1 MSVLYIGI
9 AGVAR
14 SGKDSLASEI
24 EKVLRN
30 RTNKLIY
37 RTSLAQPLKE
47 DCQDFINKYL
57 GIDVFTDN
65 SEEKSI
71 FREFLVWYGKVKR
84 QQTDGKYWTNLLD
97 ERVQKYS
104 PDICII
110 PDIRYQQY
118 EEDEVFWLQKKKK
131 GVLIH
136 VQRIGLN
143 GEIVPPANMDETI
156 NDSIIQG
163 MSDYK
168 IIWPTFTD
176 ENRKQSMGEYA
187 QQAFDTVIKEKINY
201 VFNS

>member
-1 MSVLYIGI
+1 MGILYIGI

-14 SGKDSLASEI
+14 AGKDSLALEL

-30 RTNKLIY
+30 RTSKLIY

-47 DCQDFINKYL
+47 DCKDFIQTYL
-57 GIDVFTDN
+57 GIDVFTNN

-71 FREFLVWYGKVKR
+71 FRDFLVWYGKVKR
-84 QQTDGKYWTNLLD
+84 QQTSGKYWTSLLD
-97 ERVQKYS
+97 ERVAKYS

-118 EEDEVFWLQKKKK
+118 KEDEAFWLQKKKK

-136 VQRIGLN
+136 LQRIGLN

-156 NDSIIQG
+156 NDSILRG
-163 MSDYK
+163 AADYK
-168 IIWPTFTD
+168 IVWPTFTD
-176 ENRKQSMGEYA
+176 ENQKPYMAEYA
-187 QQAFDTVIKEKINY
+187 EQTFNTVIKEKINH